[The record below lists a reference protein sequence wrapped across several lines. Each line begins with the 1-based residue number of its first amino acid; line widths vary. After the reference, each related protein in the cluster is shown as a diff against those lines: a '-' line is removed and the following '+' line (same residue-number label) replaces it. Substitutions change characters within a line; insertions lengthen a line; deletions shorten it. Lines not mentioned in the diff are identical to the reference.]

1 MEHLYQVL
9 EKPLVTEKSTHI
21 AEQGNWVAF
30 QVSRSSNKIQI
41 KEAVEKIFKV
51 TVLKVN
57 TSNVGGKTRR
67 FGKNL
72 GRTQSWKKAMLLLK
86 DGDKIDIIEGA

>member
-1 MEHLYQVL
+1 MDHLYRIL
-9 EKPLVTEKSTHI
+9 EKPLITEKSTQLLEH
-21 AEQGNWVAF
+21 GNWVAF
-30 QVSRSSNKIQI
+30 RVSLDSNKIQI
-41 KEAVEKIFKV
+41 KEAVERIFNV

-57 TSNVGGKTRR
+57 TSNVIGKTRR

-72 GRTQSWKKAMLLLK
+72 GRTQMWKKAMLLLK